1 MDAYIEA
8 RYQDEL
14 RHQHRRRLLFVLVIG
29 LALSSLGA
37 SAFSLALFTDTA
49 TVSSN
54 AFTSGSVDITAIPAT
69 AVIGYSDMMP
79 ADSVTGTLTVGNAG
93 LGQLRYAMTS
103 SSTNADGK
111 SLLDAITLEIRTVG
125 TSCAAFDG
133 TLLYTGTLG
142 AATFGNTTAG
152 FQAGDRTLDAATSE
166 VICVK
171 AALPSGTADS
181 YQAAATTTTFT
192 FEAEQTA
199 NNP

>member
-8 RYQDEL
+8 RYQDER

-29 LALSSLGA
+29 LALSSFGA

-54 AFTSGSVDITAIPAT
+54 AFTSGSIDINAAPAT
-69 AVIGYSDMMP
+69 AVIGYVNMMP
-79 ADSVTGTLTVGNAG
+79 GDSVTGTLTISNAG

-103 SSTNADGK
+103 SSTNADTK
-111 SLLDAITLEIRTVG
+111 NLRDAITLDVRTEG
-125 TSCAAFDG
+125 TSCAVFDG
-133 TLLYTGTLG
+133 TLLSSTTL
-142 AATFGNTTAG
+142 AAAAFGSTVAG
-152 FQAGDRTLDAATSE
+152 NQAGDRTLSAGVSE
-166 VICVK
+166 VLCLK
-171 AALPSGTADS
+171 AVLPTGVATT

-192 FEAEQTA
+192 FTAEQTA